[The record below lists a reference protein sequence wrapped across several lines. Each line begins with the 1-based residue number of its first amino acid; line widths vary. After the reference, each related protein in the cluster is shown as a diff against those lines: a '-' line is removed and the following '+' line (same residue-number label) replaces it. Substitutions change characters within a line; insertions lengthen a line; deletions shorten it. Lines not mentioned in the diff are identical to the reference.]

1 MGASCIGIRYVG
13 VSVDTLLCMGVMM
26 QVEEMIEINRR
37 LRAIAT
43 QVIDDVED
51 MAKTGDHALFYERM
65 VCNAQ
70 DFETALQM
78 QAKKLLHEL
87 CERKAGTDVPNK

>member
-1 MGASCIGIRYVG
+1 MKT
-13 VSVDTLLCMGVMM
+13 VDEV
-26 QVEEMIEINRR
+26 IEINRR
-37 LRAIAT
+37 LTAIAT

-51 MAKTGDHALFYERM
+51 MANTGDHALFYERM

-70 DFETALQM
+70 DFETALQI

-87 CERKAGTDVPNK
+87 CERKAGTFVPNK

>member
-1 MGASCIGIRYVG
+1 MGVG
-13 VSVDTLLCMGVMM
+13 YSDCDHVDLSVGSILYMGVMM
-26 QVEEMIEINRR
+26 QIEEMLEINRR
-37 LRAIAT
+37 LTAIAT

-70 DFETALQM
+70 DFETALQT
-78 QAKKLLHEL
+78 
-87 CERKAGTDVPNK
+87 ERILSNK